1 MGPQQFEQRFNV
13 SRETITRLLSYQA
26 LLGKWQQKI
35 NLVGPATL
43 AQFWERHVLDS
54 AQLLALAGA
63 QRRIWLDLGSGGG
76 FPGLVLAIMLAD
88 NTENAS
94 PDTSHVHLVESDRRK
109 SAFLQAVIRETGVPA
124 SVHNCRIE
132 ALAADNPPL
141 SGRYSGD

>member
-54 AQLLALAGA
+54 AQLLTLAGA
-63 QRRIWLDLGSGGG
+63 QRRVWLDLGSGGG
-76 FPGLVLAIMLAD
+76 FRGWFWRLCWPITQKM
-88 NTENAS
+88 
-94 PDTSHVHLVESDRRK
+94 RRLIHRM
-109 SAFLQAVIRETGVPA
+109 SIW
-124 SVHNCRIE
+124 
-132 ALAADNPPL
+132 
-141 SGRYSGD
+141 